1 MDLRLA
7 KKADLPELKSMY
19 KKLIDNMNKNGIEI
33 WDDIYPCEFLAEDIE
48 ENRLYVSVNEDEI
61 VSAFAL
67 CNTNSGAEYVEWEDK
82 RASALYLDRL
92 AVNVD
97 YLRKGIAG
105 ATLHNAILLAK
116 ESGAEYLRLFAVDT
130 NIPAIKLYEKNGFI
144 RAGGVYDEVID
155 EDLILREFGYEIK
168 I

>member
-7 KKADLPELKSMY
+7 KKADLPELKIMY
-19 KKLIDNMNKNGIEI
+19 KKLIDNMIKNGIDI
-33 WDDIYPCEFLAEDIE
+33 WDDIYPCEFLTEDIE
-48 ENRLYVSVNEDEI
+48 ENRLYVLASDDEI

-67 CNTNSGAEYVEWEDK
+67 CDTNSGSEYIEWEDK

-97 YLRKGIAG
+97 YLRKGIAST
-105 ATLHNAILLAK
+105 TLNSAIQLANEK
-116 ESGAEYLRLFAVDT
+116 SVGYLRLFVVDT

-155 EDLILREFGYEIK
+155 EELILREFGYEIK